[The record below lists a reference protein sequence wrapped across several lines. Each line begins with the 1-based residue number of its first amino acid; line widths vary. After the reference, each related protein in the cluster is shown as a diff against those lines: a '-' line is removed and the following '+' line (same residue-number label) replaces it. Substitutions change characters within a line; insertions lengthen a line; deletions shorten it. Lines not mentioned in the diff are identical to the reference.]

1 MRQPSAT
8 PPHGDSGDVA
18 LESAPIAP
26 AAESGVDLAVGIP
39 LSSEATF
46 RVGGELDDSMDDSDD
61 ETDASMPILRPYDE
75 LWAQDDEAESG
86 NDESSRS
93 STLSDESEYADHP
106 WKITQRPVE
115 DDEMGRVTGYC
126 VRGRVRSVEG
136 LDAVD
141 RPRLPP
147 PRVVRNADPP
157 TQVNG
162 LVFVNLVAAIEMS
175 AIAMLHCTGER
186 RIGG

>member
-1 MRQPSAT
+1 MMRHSSAT

-61 ETDASMPILRPYDE
+61 ETDASMPVLRPYDE
-75 LWAQDDEAESG
+75 LWAQDDDAESG

-126 VRGRVRSVEG
+126 VRGRVRRSRG
-136 LDAVD
+136 STLSI
-141 RPRLPP
+141 
-147 PRVVRNADPP
+147 DPASP
-157 TQVNG
+157 VPGSFGTP
-162 LVFVNLVAAIEMS
+162 I
-175 AIAMLHCTGER
+175 R
-186 RIGG
+186 RRR